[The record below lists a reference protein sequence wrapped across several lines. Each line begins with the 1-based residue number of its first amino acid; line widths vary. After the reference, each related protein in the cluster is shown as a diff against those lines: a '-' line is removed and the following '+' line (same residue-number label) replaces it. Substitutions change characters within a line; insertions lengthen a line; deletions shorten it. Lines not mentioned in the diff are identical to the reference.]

1 MKRKLLLLMLITL
14 CANICVAQGD
24 ANELSLEESY
34 KSLQE
39 KQTRLENDVRRLNQK
54 AGDASSKLSTL
65 SEDNKALH
73 SQIDSLQEVC
83 NKLNDKQASD
93 KSEVEGKLML
103 VSDTISSIR
112 SNQATTN
119 ATLRSHSIW
128 GSCLAIVIVLILAVV
143 AYCLLR
149 KINKGS
155 TSIDKIGK
163 AQDALQE
170 AQKKLQEDS
179 VQLDNKLLELLKKQI
194 SSASAPTTSSSEV
207 DHSLALKVADEIVR
221 IEMNLSRM
229 DASIKGFKQ
238 LSKAVERIKNN
249 FLANGYEIVD
259 MLGKPYNDGMKVT
272 ANFVPDDT
280 LEVGEQRIT
289 SITKPQVNYNG
300 KMIQA
305 AQITVSQNI

>member
-1 MKRKLLLLMLITL
+1 MNRKFLLLMLITL

-39 KQTRLENDVRRLNQK
+39 QQTRLENDVRRLNRE
-54 AGDASSKLSTL
+54 ASDASRKLSTL
-65 SEDNKALH
+65 KEDNKALY

-83 NKLNDKQASD
+83 NKLNNKQVSD
-93 KSEVEGKLML
+93 KSEMDGKLKL
-103 VSDTISSIR
+103 ASDTIR

-119 ATLRSHSIW
+119 ATLKSHSIW
-128 GSCLAIVIVLILAVV
+128 GSCLAIVIVLILVV
-143 AYCLLR
+143 MAYCLLKR
-149 KINKGS
+149 INKGS

-179 VQLDNKLLELLKKQI
+179 VQLDNKLLELLEKQI
-194 SSASAPTTSSSEV
+194 SSASPPATSSSEV

-259 MLGKPYNDGMKVT
+259 MLGKPYNEGMRVT

-280 LEVGEQRIT
+280 LAVGEQKIT

>member
-1 MKRKLLLLMLITL
+1 MLITL
-14 CANICVAQGD
+14 CANICVAQGE

-39 KQTRLENDVRRLNQK
+39 QQMRLENDVRRLNK
-54 AGDASSKLSTL
+54 EARGASRKISTL
-65 SEDNKALH
+65 SEDNIALH

-83 NKLNDKQASD
+83 NKLNDKQVSD
-93 KSEVEGKLML
+93 KSEVDGKLKL
-103 VSDTISSIR
+103 ASDTISL
-112 SNQATTN
+112 NQATTK
-119 ATLRSHSIW
+119 AALKSHSIW
-128 GSCLAIVIVLILAVV
+128 GSCLAIVLVVILAVI

-149 KINKGS
+149 KIDKGS

-179 VQLDNKLLELLKKQI
+179 VQLDNKLLELLEKQI
-194 SSASAPTTSSSEV
+194 SSSSVSEV

-229 DASIKGFKQ
+229 DASIKGYKQ
-238 LSKAVERIKNN
+238 LSKAVERIKTN
-249 FLANGYEIVD
+249 FLANGYEIID
-259 MLGKPYNDGMKVT
+259 MLGKPYDEGMKVT
-272 ANFVPDDT
+272 ANFVPDNT
-280 LEVGEQRIT
+280 LAKGEQKIT

-305 AQITVSQNI
+305 AQITVSQN

>member
-1 MKRKLLLLMLITL
+1 MHRKFLLLMLITL
-14 CANICVAQGD
+14 CANICFAQGD

-39 KQTRLENDVRRLNQK
+39 QQTRLENDVRRLNRE
-54 AGDASSKLSTL
+54 ASDASRKLSTL
-65 SEDNKALH
+65 KEDNKALH
-73 SQIDSLQEVC
+73 SQIDSLQNVC
-83 NKLNDKQASD
+83 NKLNDKQVSD
-93 KSEVEGKLML
+93 KSEVDGKLKL
-103 VSDTISSIR
+103 ASDTIR

-119 ATLRSHSIW
+119 ATLKSHSIW
-128 GSCLAIVIVLILAVV
+128 GSCLAIVIVVILAVV

-149 KINKGS
+149 RIKKGS

-179 VQLDNKLLELLKKQI
+179 VQLDNKLLELLEKQI
-194 SSASAPTTSSSEV
+194 SSSSASAPASSSSEV

-229 DASIKGFKQ
+229 DTSIKGYKQ

-259 MLGKPYNDGMKVT
+259 MLGKPYNDGMRVT

-280 LEVGEQRIT
+280 LAVGEQKIT